1 VGVPRDMHAAPPPV
15 VATDDGLAEMHGRS
29 TSTAQRPRSREEP
42 DNRGGERPSGGSES
56 KAIRARDREAF
67 TRLILEHDASLRCLA
82 YRLLGDRDL
91 MDDALQEAYAKAF
104 AALPSFHRRSS
115 VATWLYRITYT
126 TCIDVLRRERRL
138 AALPDNLLQDAI
150 DLAPDPGD
158 ELAERERLST
168 ALASLPPEQRAAVLL
183 VDRDGFDYKTVAE
196 ILDVPFGTAASRVS
210 AARHALRRALGSAAA
225 EE

>member
-1 VGVPRDMHAAPPPV
+1 VGAPRDTHVVPPPARKVDADGPAAPHHLLAPHVAEEAAEAAAVVIPV
-15 VATDDGLAEMHGRS
+15 
-29 TSTAQRPRSREEP
+29 
-42 DNRGGERPSGGSES
+42 
-56 KAIRARDREAF
+56 RDRGAF
-67 TRLILEHDASLRCLA
+67 TSLVLEHDASLRCLA

-91 MDDALQEAYAKAF
+91 MDEALQEAYAKAF
-104 AALPSFHRRSS
+104 AALPSFRRRSS

-138 AALPDNLLQDAI
+138 AALPDDLLQDAI

-210 AARHALRRALGSAAA
+210 AARHALRRALGPATA